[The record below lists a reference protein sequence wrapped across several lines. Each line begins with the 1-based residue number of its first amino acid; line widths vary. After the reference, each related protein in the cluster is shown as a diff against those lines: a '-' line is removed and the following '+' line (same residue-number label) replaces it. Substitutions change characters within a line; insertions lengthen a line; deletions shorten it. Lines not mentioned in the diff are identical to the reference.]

1 MRLEVVPTLVL
12 ASIITLHFYLYVIDG
27 HIKLRTYRIIYDS
40 GKVKYPVGTP
50 GKYKYQRFKRKQET
64 IEIITNQILIS

>member
-12 ASIITLHFYLYVIDG
+12 VSISTLHFYLYVIDG

-40 GKVKYPVGTP
+40 GKVKCPVGTP
-50 GKYKYQRFKRKQET
+50 RKYKYQRFKRKQET